1 MGVYCPGKM
10 PATIRRIHLTD
21 VGDRLLRVDEA
32 AAILGISERQVRR
45 LAATGDLDRVKL
57 GRATRVRL
65 SDVRRLIERGAESQG
80 GAA

>member
-1 MGVYCPGKM
+1 M
-10 PATIRRIHLTD
+10 PATIRRIDLTD

-65 SDVRRLIERGAESQG
+65 SDVHRLIERGAESQG